1 MTDGLVFDA
10 SPLIFLARV
19 DLLPMLPRLARRC
32 LVPASVIREVLAGAA
47 VDPRAT
53 AIAAWARPFL
63 VADVEILPSIAAWGL
78 GMGETQA
85 IATACLSPS
94 GAVVLDDLAGRRCAL
109 AHGLKVV
116 GTVGLVLR
124 AKQSGLIEAARPVLE
139 RLVDSGMFLEA
150 SLIQGALA
158 QVGE

>member
-1 MTDGLVFDA
+1 
-10 SPLIFLARV
+10 
-19 DLLPMLPRLARRC
+19 MLPGLARRC

-47 VDPRAT
+47 VDPRAK

-63 VADVEILPSIAAWGL
+63 VADVEILPSIAAWEL
-78 GMGETQA
+78 GMGEAQA
-85 IATACLSPS
+85 IAAACQSPAA
-94 GAVVLDDLAGRRCAL
+94 GAVVLDDQAGRRCAL

-150 SLIQGALA
+150 SLVQGALA